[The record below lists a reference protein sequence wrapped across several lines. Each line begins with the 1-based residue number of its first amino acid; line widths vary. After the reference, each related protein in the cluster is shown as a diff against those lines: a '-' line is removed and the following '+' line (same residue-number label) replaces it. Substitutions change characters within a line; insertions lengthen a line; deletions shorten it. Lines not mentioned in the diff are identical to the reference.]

1 MTPAPLLDREFPELR
16 ALLLQ
21 LAAALDRIER
31 GQALSDPRM
40 EKVQSA
46 LKILATSG
54 DRWAEQVQLVFSR
67 EYSAEWRNELSL

>member
-46 LKILATSG
+46 LKILAASG
-54 DRWAEQVQLVFSR
+54 DRRAEQVQLVFSR
-67 EYSAEWRNELSL
+67 EYSPEWKREIAM